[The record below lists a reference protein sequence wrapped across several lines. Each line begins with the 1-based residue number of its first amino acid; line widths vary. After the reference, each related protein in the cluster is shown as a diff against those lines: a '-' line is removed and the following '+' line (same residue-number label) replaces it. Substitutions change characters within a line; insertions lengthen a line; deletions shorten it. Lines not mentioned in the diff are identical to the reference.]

1 MMSCVAMPHVH
12 LWCCPGLANGHVPK
26 KQKRNKKEDA
36 LPSLD
41 AMLADGIASSGA
53 QQQPGTDFTWPTRGC
68 LAYVGVAG
76 TGQFTAFWSL
86 QSMHP
91 DESKLLEWHRGIGG
105 QRLQVQVTSITS
117 RCPASAGSM
126 TQVCTL

>member
-53 QQQPGTDFTWPTRGC
+53 QQQPGTDFN
-68 LAYVGVAG
+68 G
-76 TGQFTAFWSL
+76 TSPGAQEAALHMLESL
-86 QSMHP
+86 
-91 DESKLLEWHRGIGG
+91 
-105 QRLQVQVTSITS
+105 VQVSSLLSGLCRACILMKANCLNGTEE
-117 RCPASAGSM
+117 
-126 TQVCTL
+126 